1 MTRLFYCVEEITVAL
16 KRNQTAYDRVM
27 DSTDTEYIRDMAC
40 RYIEREEREHKRTQ
54 MLKSLLDHVLSMFV
68 DAGAEIMQ
76 TEDNSQGM
84 LDTVRM
90 FSEMQK
96 DANDIMS
103 MPPDEFAKQKINYI
117 RTNYPEKFR
126 KYMMDAFG
134 GKQS

>member
-1 MTRLFYCVEEITVAL
+1 MAL